1 MYKSIREGT
10 ILKSKII
17 IKSIIFF
24 IILGTIFYCFNKFNL
39 YAHIKDIFSS
49 PQNFKDFVINQG
61 ALAPL
66 VFFLIQIGQV
76 IISPIPGNLTALA
89 GGALF
94 GGISASL
101 LSSSGIILGSLIA
114 FYLARAFGKPLV
126 VRFVGQSIFDKYS
139 KVFSGKSCLSLFILF
154 LLPFFPD
161 DALCFLAGLSNM
173 NFRLFL
179 ILTIFGRLPN
189 IVFASLIGS
198 GVISFSLITWII
210 IGVVSAIL
218 LFLLFRYKNK
228 IENWLYNRLGFE

>member
-1 MYKSIREGT
+1 M
-10 ILKSKII
+10 KSKTI

-24 IILGTIFYCFNKFNL
+24 IILGTILYCFNKFNL
-39 YAHIKDIFSS
+39 YTHLKDIFSS
-49 PQNFKDFVINQG
+49 PQNFKDFVTRQG
-61 ALAPL
+61 TLAPV
-66 VFFLIQIGQV
+66 VFFLIQIVQV

-94 GGISASL
+94 GGISASF
-101 LSSSGIILGSLIA
+101 LSSSAIILGSLIA

-126 VRFVGQSIFDKYS
+126 IRFVGESIFNKYG

-161 DALCFLAGLSNM
+161 DALCFLAGLSNI

-179 ILTIFGRLPN
+179 ILTAFGRLPN

-198 GVISFSLITWII
+198 GMISFSLVTWII
-210 IGVVSAIL
+210 IGILSAIL
-218 LFLLFRYKNK
+218 LLLLFRYKNK